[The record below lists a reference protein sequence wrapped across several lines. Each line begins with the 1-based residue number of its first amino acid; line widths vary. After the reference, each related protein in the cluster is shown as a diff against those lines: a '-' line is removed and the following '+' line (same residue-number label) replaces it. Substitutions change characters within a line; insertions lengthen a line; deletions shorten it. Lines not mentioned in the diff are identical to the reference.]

1 MEEENPVAKHQDS
14 TSGSPDHSQVTL
26 SFLHS
31 LTLFFSF
38 FKKFQLLIFI
48 FLFNR
53 FSRFVQ
59 ENRASV
65 L

>member
-31 LTLFFSF
+31 LTPFFF
-38 FKKFQLLIFI
+38 F
-48 FLFNR
+48 FLKISVADFY
-53 FSRFVQ
+53 FS
-59 ENRASV
+59 